1 MNAIDLF
8 DLREQFDRRNILLCF
23 NGPIS
28 HGLIEELGNAL
39 RNYLT
44 AEELQPSAVMDVFGV
59 YIELTQ
65 NIRHYCRVRGYEER
79 DSSVT
84 VVVAR
89 DASGGYAVQ
98 AGNLVDRSDAEALL
112 ERIEGLAAL
121 DKTQLKAVYKE
132 QLRKP
137 RETGAVTGAG
147 LGLIDVARK
156 ASQPLT
162 ATLSDL
168 GDERVFLSIRAVI

>member
-8 DLREQFDRRNILLCF
+8 DLRDQFSRRRILLCF

-44 AEELQPSAVMDVFGV
+44 AEQVQPSAVMDVFGV

-65 NIRHYCRVRGYEER
+65 NIRHYCRARGYDENE
-79 DSSVT
+79 SAVT
-84 VVVAR
+84 VIVAR
-89 DASGGYAVQ
+89 EDGGYAVQ
-98 AGNLVDRSDAEALL
+98 AGNLVERADGEALVA
-112 ERIEGLAAL
+112 RIEQLAGM
-121 DKTQLKAVYKE
+121 DKAELKAAYKE

-137 RETGAVTGAG
+137 RDEGAVTGAG

-168 GDERVFLSIRAVI
+168 DDGRAFLSVRAVI

>member
-8 DLREQFDRRNILLCF
+8 DLRDHFTRRRILLCF

-44 AEELQPSAVMDVFGV
+44 AEQVQPSAVMDVFGV

-65 NIRHYCRVRGYEER
+65 NIRHYSKARGYDES
-79 DSSVT
+79 DSAVT

-89 DASGGYAVQ
+89 EDDGRYAVQ
-98 AGNLVDRSDAEALL
+98 AGNLVERADGVQLL
-112 ERIEGLAAL
+112 ERIQQLAAM
-121 DKTQLKAVYKE
+121 DKVELKAAYKE

-137 RETGAVTGAG
+137 REEGALSGAG

-156 ASQPLT
+156 SSQPLA

-168 GDERVFLSIRAVI
+168 GGERVFFSVRAVI

>member
-8 DLREQFDRRNILLCF
+8 ELRDQFSRRRILLCF

-44 AEELQPSAVMDVFGV
+44 AEQVQPSAVMDVFGV

-65 NIRHYCRVRGYEER
+65 NIRHYSKARGYDEH
-79 DSSVT
+79 DSAVT

-89 DASGGYAVQ
+89 EGDGRYAVQ
-98 AGNLVDRSDAEALL
+98 AGNLVERADGVALL
-112 ERIEGLAAL
+112 DRIAELAVM
-121 DKTQLKAVYKE
+121 DKVELKAAYKE

-137 RETGAVTGAG
+137 REEGALSGAG

-156 ASQPLT
+156 SSQPIA

-168 GDERVFLSIRAVI
+168 GGDRVFLSVRAVI

>member
-8 DLREQFDRRNILLCF
+8 DLRDQFTRRRILLCF

-44 AEELQPSAVMDVFGV
+44 AEQVQPSAVMDVFGV

-65 NIRHYCRVRGYEER
+65 NIRHYCKSRGYDENE
-79 DSSVT
+79 SSVT

-89 DASGGYAVQ
+89 EEDGRYAVQ
-98 AGNLVDRSDAEALL
+98 AGNQVERCDGEALVG
-112 ERIEGLAAL
+112 RIGQLAEM
-121 DKTQLKAVYKE
+121 DKAELKAAYKE

-137 RETGAVTGAG
+137 REAGALSGAG
-147 LGLIDVARK
+147 LGLIDIARK
-156 ASQPLT
+156 STQPL
-162 ATLSDL
+162 AVTLSDL
-168 GDERVFLSIRAVI
+168 DEDRVFCSLRAVI

>member
-1 MNAIDLF
+1 MNALDLF
-8 DLREQFDRRNILLCF
+8 DLRDQFSRRGILLCF

-44 AEELQPSAVMDVFGV
+44 AEQVQPSAVMDVFGV

-65 NIRHYCRVRGYEER
+65 NIRHYSKAHGYEE
-79 DSSVT
+79 SESAVT

-89 DASGGYAVQ
+89 DENGRYAVQ
-98 AGNLVDRSDAEALL
+98 AGNLVERADGAALL
-112 ERIEGLAAL
+112 DRIAQLATM
-121 DKTQLKAVYKE
+121 DKVELKAAYKE

-137 RETGAVTGAG
+137 REEGTVSGAG
-147 LGLIDVARK
+147 LGLIDIARK
-156 ASQPLT
+156 SSQPLA

-168 GDERVFLSIRAVI
+168 GGDRVFLSVRAVI

>member
-8 DLREQFDRRNILLCF
+8 DLRDHFSRRNILLCF

-44 AEELQPSAVMDVFGV
+44 AEQLQPSAVMDVFGV
-59 YIELTQ
+59 YVELTQ
-65 NIRHYCRVRGYEER
+65 NIRHYCKACGYDEH
-79 DSSVT
+79 DSAVT

-89 DASGGYAVQ
+89 DADGAYVVQ
-98 AGNLVDRSDAEALL
+98 AGNMVERADGDMLL
-112 ERIEGLAAL
+112 ARIEQLAAM
-121 DKTQLKAVYKE
+121 DKPALKAAYKE

-137 RETGAVTGAG
+137 RDVDAVTGAG

-156 ASQPLT
+156 ASRPLG
-162 ATLSDL
+162 ATLSDM
-168 GDERVFLSIRAVI
+168 GDARVFFSVRAVI

>member
-8 DLREQFDRRNILLCF
+8 ELRDQFSRRRILLCF

-44 AEELQPSAVMDVFGV
+44 AEQVQPSAVMDVFGV

-65 NIRHYCRVRGYEER
+65 NIRHYSKARGYDEN
-79 DSSVT
+79 DSAVT

-89 DASGGYAVQ
+89 EDDGRYAVQ
-98 AGNLVDRSDAEALL
+98 AGNLVERADGVALL
-112 ERIEGLAAL
+112 DRVTELAVM
-121 DKTQLKAVYKE
+121 DKVELKAAYKE

-137 RETGAVTGAG
+137 REEGALSGAG

-156 ASQPLT
+156 SSQPLA

-168 GDERVFLSIRAVI
+168 GGDRVFLSVRAVI

>member
-8 DLREQFDRRNILLCF
+8 DLREQFNRRNILLCF

-39 RNYLT
+39 RSYLT
-44 AEELQPSAVMDVFGV
+44 AEQLQPSAVMDVFGV

-65 NIRHYCRVRGYEER
+65 NIRHYCRVRGYDEN
-79 DSSVT
+79 DAAVT

-89 DASGGYAVQ
+89 DVDGGYAVQ
-98 AGNLVDRSDAEALL
+98 AGNMVERADGEALL
-112 ERIEGLAAL
+112 ARIEQLAAM
-121 DKTQLKAVYKE
+121 DKAALKAAYKE
-132 QLRKP
+132 QLRRP
-137 RETGAVTGAG
+137 RDEGAVSGAG

-156 ASQPLT
+156 SSRPLA

-168 GDERVFLSIRAVI
+168 GGERVFFSVRAVI

>member
-8 DLREQFDRRNILLCF
+8 DLRDQFSRRRILLCF

-44 AEELQPSAVMDVFGV
+44 AEQVQPSAVMDVFGV

-65 NIRHYCRVRGYEER
+65 NIRHYCRARGYDENE
-79 DSSVT
+79 SAVT

-89 DASGGYAVQ
+89 EADGGYAVQ
-98 AGNLVDRSDAEALL
+98 AGNMVERADGEALL
-112 ERIEGLAAL
+112 QRIQGLAGM
-121 DKTQLKAVYKE
+121 DKAQLKAAYKE

-137 RETGAVTGAG
+137 RDEGAVTGAG

-156 ASQPLT
+156 ASQPLA

-168 GDERVFLSIRAVI
+168 GGERVFLSVRAVI

>member
-8 DLREQFDRRNILLCF
+8 ELRGQFSRRNILLCF

-44 AEELQPSAVMDVFGV
+44 AEQLQPSAVMDVFGV

-65 NIRHYCRVRGYEER
+65 NIRHYCRVRGYE
-79 DSSVT
+79 DSDAAAT

-89 DASGGYAVQ
+89 DDDGGYAVQ
-98 AGNLVDRSDAEALL
+98 AGNMVERGDGEALL
-112 ERIEGLAAL
+112 ARIEQLAAK
-121 DKTQLKAVYKE
+121 DKAELKTAYKE
-132 QLRKP
+132 QLRRP
-137 RETGAVTGAG
+137 RDEDAISGAG

-156 ASQPLT
+156 SSRPLA

-168 GDERVFLSIRAVI
+168 GGERVFFSVRAVI

>member
-8 DLREQFDRRNILLCF
+8 DLREQFSRRRILLCF

-44 AEELQPSAVMDVFGV
+44 AEQVQPSAVMDVFGV

-65 NIRHYCRVRGYEER
+65 NIRHYAKARGYDETA
-79 DSSVT
+79 SAVT

-89 DASGGYAVQ
+89 EGDGYAVQ
-98 AGNLVDRSDAEALL
+98 AGNLVERTDGEALL
-112 ERIEGLAAL
+112 ARIEQLAGM
-121 DKTQLKAVYKE
+121 DKARLKAMYKE

-137 RETGAVTGAG
+137 RDEDAVSGAG

-156 ASQPLT
+156 ASQPLA

-168 GDERVFLSIRAVI
+168 GGERVFFSVRAVI